1 MRIREADVSVPA
13 RGIAFGDEF
22 FSNRMSESQLDDARR
37 LVDAGRQTAAGSPL
51 AASWQREAMKL
62 AQAPHVI
69 AANRGLGHFRSLGQN
84 TLKSIGK
91 LVSQEVFDADSNTAR
106 FVELGA
112 SAFSVLDDVA
122 GVLNSVPFVGA
133 ALGVTLGVVQTVLQA
148 TKSRVSL
155 PPRLLMDPDHDLKV
169 VNRALDMI
177 RGGMDWTPLFL
188 PSGPE
193 SLADAGGS
201 ERGDWKIV
209 EYEEGGG
216 VTFHRG
222 DSSWITNFG
231 CAPGDLFFV
240 AHDVKSR
247 ISTANVTIPRDS
259 APPHSVVLRTGEN
272 PQSLR
277 DLVFSLGEWYPG
289 LAALG
294 RSVWSMIGTAQ
305 SAAMFNVD
313 GYRLIGAWSDYHH
326 SLERYREYADSF
338 LGRDLQR
345 GGKGFKR
352 DLIRVY
358 LATVGA
364 AFHDVRTADG
374 NPLNQE
380 QLLELALDANRRP
393 VQETV
398 GRQAARAASVLVERQ
413 YEALETPLNALVSK
427 DATAFRDKGL
437 REHLHRERS
446 RLLDAGKFDGVE
458 LDEVPDAG
466 LRTAILNRLRTSPE
480 SPSFDGPTG
489 LADAGSVA
497 RDREQLAQVNWD
509 AAKVRRPLDMTGLG
523 VPVEPDSEGG
533 GSVLAL
539 SLLAAAGVGGAAA
552 LYLRNRKHRKA

>member
-1 MRIREADVSVPA
+1 ME
-13 RGIAFGDEF
+13 
-22 FSNRMSESQLDDARR
+22 
-37 LVDAGRQTAAGSPL
+37 
-51 AASWQREAMKL
+51 L

-69 AANRGLGHFRSLGQN
+69 AANRGLGNFLSLGAK
-84 TLKSIGK
+84 TTDSIYR
-91 LVSQEVFDADSNTAR
+91 LVSQDVFEFDSDTTRFVSSAADVFSTFDAIATGLNT
-106 FVELGA
+106 
-112 SAFSVLDDVA
+112 
-122 GVLNSVPFVGA
+122 VPFVGV
-133 ALGVTLGVVQTVLQA
+133 ALGATLRIVETVIRKTRA
-148 TKSRVSL
+148 EVEL
-155 PPRLLMDPDHDLKV
+155 PPALLMDPKRDESL
-169 VNRALDMI
+169 VNSALGLL
-177 RGGMDWTPLFL
+177 RSGADWTDLFL
-188 PSGPE
+188 PAE
-193 SLADAGGS
+193 SAGGDHGGWRIA
-201 ERGDWKIV
+201 EHDA
-209 EYEEGGG
+209 EGGLL
-216 VTFHRG
+216 FSRG
-222 DSSWITNFG
+222 LPSDGRFG

-240 AHDVKSR
+240 AAGVKSR
-247 ISTANVTIPRDS
+247 IPTANVTIPRDS

-427 DATAFRDKGL
+427 DAPAFRDKGL

-458 LDEVPDAG
+458 IDEVPDAG
-466 LRTAILNRLRTSPE
+466 LRTAIQNRRRTSPE
-480 SPSFDGPTG
+480 LPSFDGPTG

-509 AAKVRRPLDMTGLG
+509 AAKIRRPLDMTGLG

>member
-1 MRIREADVSVPA
+1 MRIEESAVAFPS

-22 FSNRMSESQLDDARR
+22 ETNRMSEDELVDARR
-37 LVDAGRQTAAGSPL
+37 LSENILSNVGDSPL
-51 AASWQREAMKL
+51 AGSWQAEAMKL

-69 AANRGLGHFRSLGQN
+69 AANVGLGNFRSLGKK

-91 LVSQEVFDADSNTAR
+91 LVSQEVFDADSDTAR
-106 FVELGA
+106 FASLGA
-112 SAFSVLDDVA
+112 DAFSTLDDVA
-122 GVLNSVPFVGA
+122 GALNSVPFVGV
-133 ALGVTLGVVQTVLQA
+133 ALGVTLTVVKQVLDHTTRKQN
-148 TKSRVSL
+148 L
-155 PPRLLMDPDHDLKV
+155 PERLLMNPNRDRDR
-169 VNRALDMI
+169 VNDALRML
-177 RGGMDWTPLFL
+177 RSGGDWTPLFL
-188 PSGPE
+188 PQGPE
-193 SLADAGGS
+193 NSADAGGD
-201 ERGDWKIV
+201 EHGGWKIV

-216 VTFHRG
+216 VTFRRG
-222 DSSWITNFG
+222 NSSWIANFG

-240 AHDVKSR
+240 AQDVKSR

-272 PQSLR
+272 PQSLHE
-277 DLVFSLGEWYPG
+277 LVFSMGEWYPG

-364 AFHDVRTADG
+364 AFHDARTADG

-427 DATAFRDKGL
+427 EAPAFRDKGL

-466 LRTAILNRLRTSPE
+466 LRTAIQNRRRTSPE
-480 SPSFDGPTG
+480 LPSFDGPTG

-509 AAKVRRPLDMTGLG
+509 ASKIRRPLDMTGLG